1 MACLVRKLLPLS
13 VDTSNDLFW
22 RTVFLDDLSFY
33 QLAGLNIGFVVIL
46 VLCSATMSSLST
58 VRAQLYSRRLRYDIV
73 SSFLHIYEKGE
84 SHPTTTAMDVKA
96 VPNILI
102 RQVAILERFKANHEI
117 WILSEKLI
125 VALCFVLVFVFT
137 WQGGLIALALLI
149 LSEACG
155 HAFDVFRKHVNHSI
169 DKHLA
174 RVNAHTLDL
183 LKNSDTV
190 IVSQMAAK
198 EVEQL
203 KMLENQVE
211 PHLWQSAR
219 LKFSG
224 DLLRIGITV
233 LIPAVIAITASP
245 GIDGYGVVAALLLLD
260 EAHKSLVHLVFVRE
274 RAAEA
279 RDARENINE
288 WIESNNSFHDDLL
301 PEEKDCGEAGKTS
314 GKNQLDETE
323 FFIIPFAGQKT
334 PILRNVSMLLEKEKI
349 HALVGESG
357 CGKSS
362 TLKLMAGLVTHQ
374 SGTLRL
380 NTSKVHYM
388 PQASSSTMFARSL
401 RENLTYGLSQD
412 LDRSS
417 EESTIWE
424 ALRSVDLASFV
435 QGLPEGLDSI
445 VDESSLSGGEKQRF
459 QLARLLCNQDAE
471 LVLIDEGL
479 SELDGRRR
487 KKIIQVLQDALR
499 GKTGVVVTH
508 HDNILTICDKIH
520 AFPAPRAGV
529 EMDLSIFGP
538 DRGKPLF

>member
-1 MACLVRKLLPLS
+1 LEDLEKNLPNNGGAPSTLHEADGDIRFDS
-13 VDTSNDLFW
+13 V
-22 RTVFLDDLSFY
+22 SF
-33 QLAGLNIGFVVIL
+33 
-46 VLCSATMSSLST
+46 
-58 VRAQLYSRRLRYDIV
+58 RY
-73 SSFLHIYEKGE
+73 
-84 SHPTTTAMDVKA
+84 
-96 VPNILI
+96 
-102 RQVAILERFKANHEI
+102 
-117 WILSEKLI
+117 
-125 VALCFVLVFVFT
+125 
-137 WQGGLIALALLI
+137 
-149 LSEACG
+149 
-155 HAFDVFRKHVNHSI
+155 
-169 DKHLA
+169 
-174 RVNAHTLDL
+174 
-183 LKNSDTV
+183 
-190 IVSQMAAK
+190 
-198 EVEQL
+198 
-203 KMLENQVE
+203 
-211 PHLWQSAR
+211 
-219 LKFSG
+219 
-224 DLLRIGITV
+224 
-233 LIPAVIAITASP
+233 
-245 GIDGYGVVAALLLLD
+245 
-260 EAHKSLVHLVFVRE
+260 
-274 RAAEA
+274 
-279 RDARENINE
+279 
-288 WIESNNSFHDDLL
+288 
-301 PEEKDCGEAGKTS
+301 
-314 GKNQLDETE
+314 
-323 FFIIPFAGQKT
+323 AGQKT

-520 AFPAPRAGV
+520 
-529 EMDLSIFGP
+529 DLSSPQSRCGDGSVNFWSRPGQATF
-538 DRGKPLF
+538 LME